1 MNIRRGHCLAVA
13 GAAFSLSTLI
23 RDNRRRGGVSVLILT
38 LSVSA
43 LHLLLF
49 VPFALAVSPTEGKN
63 GVAQQWILRVDKVD
77 TGDVSLDPS
86 FESALH
92 KNLLRELDKTK
103 RFKQVFF
110 SGDRSASDVPNLLIL
125 KMTVQEGAPGSE
137 IRRGT
142 LSDAGALGV
151 VAEGFLRL
159 CGWSAV
165 SGANKVNARIQ
176 LYTGDGR
183 LVLDNVVEGDV
194 GFTGGNSRDTHNLAH
209 NVAVALKRSTL
220 PDTAIAASEQETA
233 GMSRY
238 QVGTITA
245 AQCYQAAD
253 AGAYDKSCEVSVRV
267 GNTAYGVLYEA
278 PVSTDNVRYEA
289 GRELLVLVGADTIT
303 YNDMLGNSFQVPTL
317 SRTTVTPPGDR

>member
-1 MNIRRGHCLAVA
+1 
-13 GAAFSLSTLI
+13 
-23 RDNRRRGGVSVLILT
+23 
-38 LSVSA
+38 
-43 LHLLLF
+43 
-49 VPFALAVSPTEGKN
+49 
-63 GVAQQWILRVDKVD
+63 
-77 TGDVSLDPS
+77 
-86 FESALH
+86 
-92 KNLLRELDKTK
+92 
-103 RFKQVFF
+103 
-110 SGDRSASDVPNLLIL
+110 
-125 KMTVQEGAPGSE
+125 
-137 IRRGT
+137 
-142 LSDAGALGV
+142 
-151 VAEGFLRL
+151 
-159 CGWSAV
+159 
-165 SGANKVNARIQ
+165 VNARIQ